1 MTAYEETLHV
11 NPEKNFEELNNEFA
25 KVKLSEKLAYCV
37 GDPALT
43 VIYTLANTLLV
54 YFYTNVIG
62 LSAGIIGMIMLLSR
76 GFDGVSDI
84 IMGTIIDRTH
94 SKYGKARVWILRLV
108 VPYAIAAEL
117 LMTVPNTTT
126 SLQAIYVF
134 ITYNLLNTVMYTGI
148 SQPFH
153 TLGSLMSRDKHERET
168 ISNIRMALSITA
180 SMVVTAWT
188 LPIINW
194 TADKINNTQL
204 AWIIVTGVFAAISV
218 FILLNTFRCCKE
230 RVAVAGK
237 IEEKIPVFT
246 ALKLMVQNR
255 YFLISLGLM
264 LFYTVYQIIL

>member
-1 MTAYEETLHV
+1 
-11 NPEKNFEELNNEFA
+11 
-25 KVKLSEKLAYCV
+25 
-37 GDPALT
+37 
-43 VIYTLANTLLV
+43 
-54 YFYTNVIG
+54 
-62 LSAGIIGMIMLLSR
+62 
-76 GFDGVSDI
+76 
-84 IMGTIIDRTH
+84 MGTIIDRTH

-218 FILLNTFRCCKE
+218 FIFAQYIPLL
-230 RVAVAGK
+230 
-237 IEEKIPVFT
+237 
-246 ALKLMVQNR
+246 
-255 YFLISLGLM
+255 
-264 LFYTVYQIIL
+264 

>member
-1 MTAYEETLHV
+1 
-11 NPEKNFEELNNEFA
+11 
-25 KVKLSEKLAYCV
+25 
-37 GDPALT
+37 
-43 VIYTLANTLLV
+43 
-54 YFYTNVIG
+54 
-62 LSAGIIGMIMLLSR
+62 MIMLLSR

-168 ISNIRMALSITA
+168 ISNIRWLYPLTA
-180 SMVVTAWT
+180 SMVVQHGT
-188 LPIINW
+188 LRSLTGQQIKLI
-194 TADKINNTQL
+194 NTQL
-204 AWIIVTGVFAAISV
+204 CMDHCKPVCLQQFQYLFCSIHSV
-218 FILLNTFRCCKE
+218 VVKN
-230 RVAVAGK
+230 V
-237 IEEKIPVFT
+237 
-246 ALKLMVQNR
+246 
-255 YFLISLGLM
+255 
-264 LFYTVYQIIL
+264 